1 MDDVSLV
8 LMNHLDRDGDL
19 AVIAEAIQQVHD
31 IRRVDEMSR
40 TGVFACLIAALG
52 KAEASGVLPAEV
64 IDAILDERD
73 RLYELLEE
81 CAP

>member
-1 MDDVSLV
+1 MDESLV

-19 AVIAEAIQQVHD
+19 SVIAEAIQQVHG
-31 IRRVDEMSR
+31 VDEMSR